1 MMNQNDACQ
10 AFERWLT
17 FRGLASG
24 TVSQYVYQFNRFA
37 NTLPPDTDFSQ
48 LEPNSAVDYI
58 YSLKVERNLSA
69 STINTVIC
77 SLRCFFDV
85 ILSQPISKR
94 CLPNIKYTQN
104 EPKVFTDSEISLLLD
119 NSDIRMK
126 AWICLGFDCGLRVS
140 EAADLMVRDIDSK
153 NMLLHIVCSKRNKS
167 RYVRLSKYCLDI
179 LRTYWIT
186 YHPDKNGYLFPD
198 KNNDPISSNYI
209 STHFHKLLIRLDI
222 RPDEYMRYH
231 NLRDTYATNMRKA
244 GCDIF
249 DLRKALGH
257 SSLKSTAR
265 YISFST
271 DDIAHMFS
279 PSDVMDG
286 IHHE

>member
-104 EPKVFTDSEISLLLD
+104 EPKVFTNSEISLLLD

-140 EAADLMVRDIDSK
+140 ETAEAIVITNVKKLFFRDVVIDTKDVNLIDYNRLNQKLWIEYFCSFVNYLTCTCGFNLQSIHADTKQSQ
-153 NMLLHIVCSKRNKS
+153 
-167 RYVRLSKYCLDI
+167 
-179 LRTYWIT
+179 
-186 YHPDKNGYLFPD
+186 
-198 KNNDPISSNYI
+198 
-209 STHFHKLLIRLDI
+209 
-222 RPDEYMRYH
+222 
-231 NLRDTYATNMRKA
+231 A
-244 GCDIF
+244 
-249 DLRKALGH
+249 
-257 SSLKSTAR
+257 
-265 YISFST
+265 
-271 DDIAHMFS
+271 
-279 PSDVMDG
+279 
-286 IHHE
+286 